1 MTGSDFGASV
11 DVTCDNL
18 PRVSAYHDG
27 ELPEAAAAE
36 VERHLSA
43 CAACSAELEGYRA
56 MSRSLGGVELPK
68 LSNSARRRL
77 RRALED
83 ERAASRLRIVRALT
97 AVAASVFFVAAAQ
110 VIHQQAFRQPSVN
123 PDSDR
128 VIWQPPLPP
137 TTQGEYLLPVSPA
150 TQSSFAQEL
159 VDGLEQ
165 GK

>member
-1 MTGSDFGASV
+1 V

-27 ELPEAAAAE
+27 ELSGASAAE
-36 VERHLSA
+36 VERHLATCDA
-43 CAACSAELEGYRA
+43 CAAELDGYRA
-56 MSRSLGGVELPK
+56 MSRTFESAELPK

-83 ERAASRLRIVRALT
+83 ERAAGRLRIVRALT
-97 AVAASVFFVAAAQ
+97 AVAASVFLVAASH
-110 VIHQQAFRQPSVN
+110 VIHRQAVEQRSPTNRGEGMPGATVMMQQGR
-123 PDSDR
+123 
-128 VIWQPPLPP
+128 
-137 TTQGEYLLPVSPA
+137 YLLPASPA
-150 TQSSFAQEL
+150 PQSSFAQFM